1 MKYIKLTE
9 GEKILYHTIAPT
21 NRFGRN
27 FCISFFVTG
36 AFIGLVFYSM
46 TTEEYKLLSL
56 FFISISFGF
65 IGLILWDMILREYSF
80 GFYITNTRVIKT
92 KVDYIFPFS
101 LKPTQINLN
110 NIAFI
115 NRYSGKI
122 DIVQKGPNGELHYNG
137 EETTHIWKRPK
148 KSKRIVL
155 ILDTPKG
162 NKTLEEIINKI
173 IDLIHGKKH
182 PNLNYVY
189 LNKN

>member
-1 MKYIKLTE
+1 
-9 GEKILYHTIAPT
+9 
-21 NRFGRN
+21 
-27 FCISFFVTG
+27 
-36 AFIGLVFYSM
+36 M

-101 LKPTQINLN
+101 LKPIQINLN